1 MSTPLV
7 TAAQLRR
14 LQKDVG
20 ALLLG
25 PSAKGRRPR
34 DLSAYREDPLGFVLD
49 VLGAD
54 PWSRQLD
61 VVAAVRQHRQVA
73 VKACHSSGKDHIAAR
88 LALWWVYGVGG
99 RVICSAPTQHQ
110 LRDILFDGE
119 LKRALSRSSTPLF
132 GSLFAQE
139 LWLEGEDYAG
149 IQGLVSSKEARLTGR
164 HAPRTMI
171 LVTEANGVEDH
182 AYEDLISNAVGEND
196 VIVALGNPLATSQG
210 WYRRAFRSNSG
221 WHQVTISADDVFDA
235 GINVPNGKAV
245 PGMITPAFVEH
256 LRREYGERS
265 PIFQAKVNAEFPA
278 EGLERCITTRAD
290 LERAAKRYGER
301 QLLGAPWSLAC
312 DVGRDGD
319 PSAICWHQGYVFHG
333 VETCQ
338 TPTGPDAVAAIQR
351 KSAELTSDPFGLGRW
366 PVNSLTVDAIG
377 VGASVSDVLTERGI
391 VFTEFKGNEKS
402 DDENCLNKR
411 AQAYVI
417 VSRLLAKNQIALPP
431 DPELW
436 EELLATTWF
445 VNERGRIQIVDKN
458 EIKHALG
465 RSPNKADALS
475 MAAFEL
481 ENGAS
486 VGGSSIN
493 F

>member
-1 MSTPLV
+1 MT
-7 TAAQLRR
+7 TLRKLER
-14 LQKDVG
+14 QAGELLFRPVVKG
-20 ALLLG
+20 KKPRALFFY
-25 PSAKGRRPR
+25 R
-34 DLSAYREDPLGFVLD
+34 DDPLGFITD

-54 PWSRQLD
+54 LWSKQLD
-61 VVAAVRQHRQVA
+61 IIAAVRQHRQVA
-73 VKACHSSGKDHIAAR
+73 VKACHSSGKDHVAAR

-110 LRDILFDGE
+110 LRDIIFDGE
-119 LKRALSRSSTPLF
+119 LKRALSRSRTPLF

-171 LVTEANGVEDH
+171 LITEANGVEDH
-182 AYEDLISNAVGEND
+182 AYEDLISNAVGEDD
-196 VIVALGNPLATSQG
+196 VIVALGNPLTTSTG
-210 WYRRAFRSNSG
+210 WYRRAFRVNSG

-245 PGMITPAFVEH
+245 PGMITPAFVAH

-265 PIFQAKVNAEFPA
+265 PIYQAKVNAEFPA

-290 LERAAKRYGER
+290 LERAAQRYGG
-301 QLLGAPWSLAC
+301 QVVGAPWALSC

-319 PSAICWHQGYVFHG
+319 PSALCWHQGYVFHG

-338 TPTGPDAVAAIQR
+338 TPTGPDAVAAIER
-351 KSAELTSDPFGLGRW
+351 KSTELQSDPCGLGRF
-366 PVNSLTVDAIG
+366 PVTSLVVDAIG
-377 VGASVSDVLTERGI
+377 VGASVADVLTERGI
-391 VFTEFKGNEKS
+391 AFTEFKGNERS
-402 DDENCLNKR
+402 DDEYCLNKR
-411 AQAYVI
+411 AQAYVLL
-417 VSRLLAKNQIALPP
+417 SRLLAKNEIALPA

-445 VNERGRIQIVDKN
+445 VNERGKIQLVDKT

-481 ENGAS
+481 ENGAGI
-486 VGGSSIN
+486 GGQVIS